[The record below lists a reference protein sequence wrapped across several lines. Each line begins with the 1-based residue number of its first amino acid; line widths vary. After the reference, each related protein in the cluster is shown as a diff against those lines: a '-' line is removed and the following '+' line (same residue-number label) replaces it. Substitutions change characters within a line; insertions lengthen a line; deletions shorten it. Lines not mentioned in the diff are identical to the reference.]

1 MNHSDIS
8 ESRIQ
13 PAGES
18 GAKVET
24 ELSLTDLLQEMTK
37 ACTHSAEQLNRQMQ
51 PPHWPEDVPYIYTIP
66 QMALELRVQLSQK
79 EGKIKSIFGS
89 TTETSSLSTI
99 KLDLVAVPRHP
110 PRKEP

>member
-37 ACTHSAEQLNRQMQ
+37 ACTHSAAQLNRQMQ
-51 PPHWPEDVPYIYTIP
+51 PPQWPEAIPYIYTIP
-66 QMALELRVQLSQK
+66 QMTLELRVQLSQK
-79 EGKIKSIFGS
+79 EGTIKSILGS
-89 TTETSSLSTI
+89 TRETSSLSTI
-99 KLDLVAVPRHP
+99 KLDLVAVPRQA
-110 PRKEP
+110 PRKES

>member
-1 MNHSDIS
+1 MSNGEFFFDPRAH
-8 ESRIQ
+8 

-37 ACTHSAEQLNRQMQ
+37 ACTRSAVQLSQQMQ
-51 PPHWPEDVPYIYTIP
+51 PPLWPEELPYVYTIP
-66 QMALELRVQLSQK
+66 QMTLELRVQLSQK

-99 KLDLVAVPRHP
+99 KLDLVAVPRNP
-110 PRKEP
+110 AK

>member
-1 MNHSDIS
+1 MNYSDIL

-13 PAGES
+13 PVGES

-66 QMALELRVQLSQK
+66 QMTLELRVQLSQK

-99 KLDLVAVPRHP
+99 KLDLVAVPRKLP
-110 PRKEP
+110 K